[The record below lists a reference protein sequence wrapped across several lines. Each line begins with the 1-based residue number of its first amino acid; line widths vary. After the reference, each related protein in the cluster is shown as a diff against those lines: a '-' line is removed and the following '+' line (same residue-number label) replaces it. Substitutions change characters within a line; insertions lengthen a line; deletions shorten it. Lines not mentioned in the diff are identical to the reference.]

1 MIVDRSFVNY
11 GMSAEAPPCG
21 TVCFI
26 DCDLG
31 PNLDLDTN
39 ADVAEPS
46 PSYTEPAQMNKPP

>member
-39 ADVAEPS
+39 ANVADPS
-46 PSYTEPAQMNKPP
+46 P